1 LTFLLYFGTFEQE
14 QEKIERKSS
23 VEISRADMEPK
34 TPELL
39 KVQEQMGV
47 QEQSKVTSAL
57 AETPKKGKRMANVL
71 EAIMRPMKIVSLVP
85 PKVSRDIVDE
95 LKMTINVDITWAK
108 MDLRDPFCQD
118 RNLIAYQRK

>member
-34 TPELL
+34 MPELL
-39 KVQEQMGV
+39 KV

-57 AETPKKGKRMANVL
+57 VETPKKGKRMANVL